1 MPTTSQLQEHA
12 TTIAIDGMGVM
23 LRGPSASGKSDL
35 ALRMID
41 QGAMLVADDRTCLD
55 VIDDQLIAF
64 APEPL
69 AGKLE
74 VRGLGI
80 VKVPY
85 LERCPVSL
93 VADLVVM
100 NELQRLP
107 EEKTIKYKEKTL
119 RHISLCAFE
128 TSAPVKLKFA
138 LTAEW
143 LDLS

>member
-1 MPTTSQLQEHA
+1 MPSASQLQEHA
-12 TTIAIDGMGVM
+12 TTVAIGGLGVM

-35 ALRMID
+35 ALRLID
-41 QGAMLVADDRTCLD
+41 QGALLIADDRTCLD
-55 VIDDQLIAF
+55 LKDDQLIAS

-80 VKVPY
+80 VKVSY
-85 LERCPVSL
+85 MKQCPITL
-93 VADLVVM
+93 VADLVPM
-100 NELQRLP
+100 NDLQRLP
-107 EEKTIKYKEKTL
+107 LDKTIEFMGKSL
-119 RHISLCAFE
+119 RHINLCAFE